1 MKYTLEEL
9 KKALAD
15 FELFIN
21 QTSTLPKGTPIRLI
35 IARDC
40 IKKQLKEVLK

>member
-9 KKALAD
+9 KKALSD
-15 FELFIN
+15 FETFIN
-21 QTSTLPKGTPIRLI
+21 QTSTLPKGTPIRLF

-40 IKKQLKEVLK
+40 IKKKIEEE